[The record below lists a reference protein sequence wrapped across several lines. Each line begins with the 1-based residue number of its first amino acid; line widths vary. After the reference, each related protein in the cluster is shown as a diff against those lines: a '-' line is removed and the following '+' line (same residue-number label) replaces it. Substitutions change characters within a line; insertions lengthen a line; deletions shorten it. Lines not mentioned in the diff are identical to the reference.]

1 MATLKDIA
9 ARANV
14 SLATVSRV
22 LNHDDTI
29 SVSDNTRS
37 NIFRIADEL
46 GYKTVVQR
54 YGTGFAEKDTPKEAL
69 HMGVVQMFEHQELLD
84 DIYYMMMKYVLEE
97 ECFKRQSVL
106 SPLLRNAKG
115 MFEKTAGEELDGIYA
130 IGRFTEE
137 EIQSLRQYTE
147 NIVFIDS
154 SPDELK
160 YYSIVPNYHQALR
173 LALQYLHGKGHR
185 EIAYIGGTHSFGD
198 TKQMQMD
205 DRYYYYRTHLMNRD
219 LFCENFVIDC
229 QMNPKD
235 GYDKMKLYL
244 EQKSHL
250 PTAAFIASDAVA
262 PGVLKALQE
271 YQFRVPEDM
280 SIVTF
285 NNTSLS
291 EFATPPL
298 TSIAVPMRESV
309 REAILCMD
317 RQRKGSS
324 MPVKIVIPCN
334 LVQRESV
341 AAI

>member
-9 ARANV
+9 ALANV

-29 SVSDNTRS
+29 SVSDNTRT
-37 NIFRIADEL
+37 NIFKIANEL

-54 YGTGFAEKDTPKEAL
+54 YGTMPEAKETL
-69 HMGVVQMFEHQELLD
+69 HMGVAQMFEHQELLD
-84 DIYYMMMKYVLEE
+84 DIYYMMMKYILEE
-97 ECFKRQSVL
+97 ECFKRQTVL
-106 SPLLRNAKG
+106 SPLLRNEQG
-115 MFEKTAGEELDGIYA
+115 MFEKTAPEDLDGIYA
-130 IGRFTEE
+130 IGRFTEKE
-137 EIQSLRQYTE
+137 VQSLQQYTE

-173 LALQYLHGKGHR
+173 LALQYLRGKGHR

-205 DRYYYYRTHLMNRD
+205 DRYYYYRTHLMNRN
-219 LFCENFVIDC
+219 LFCEDFVVDC

-235 GYDKMKLYL
+235 GYDKMNRYL
-244 EQKSHL
+244 EQQNHL

-271 YQFRVPEDM
+271 HQVHIPGDI
-280 SIVTF
+280 SIITF

-317 RQRKGSS
+317 RQRKGGSI
-324 MPVKIVIPCN
+324 PIKIVIPCN

>member
-9 ARANV
+9 AQANV

-54 YGTGFAEKDTPKEAL
+54 YGTGLAEKDTPKEAL

-173 LALQYLHGKGHR
+173 LALQYLLGKGHR

-205 DRYYYYRTHLMNRD
+205 DRYYYYRTHLINRN
-219 LFCENFVIDC
+219 LFYEDFVIDC

-244 EQKSHL
+244 DRQGHL

-271 YQFRVPEDM
+271 HQIRVPEDM

-298 TSIAVPMRESV
+298 TSIAVPLRESV

-317 RQRKGSS
+317 RQRKGST